1 MREEQES
8 ERQRKVNNDRK
19 LRTELNSSFK
29 SIEVALDDADKI
41 ISEIQMNAEQNKYRS
56 VYRELES
63 EKNKMD
69 MLCNAIKK
77 EI

>member
-19 LRTELNSSFK
+19 LRTELNFSFK
-29 SIEVALDDADKI
+29 SVEVALDDADKI